1 MKLGARLDAI
11 IRTVED
17 DYYEYGGMEVARTFN
32 GVTSTKW
39 LGDEF
44 KLVRAM
50 RDMLFRLHELVG
62 GERGTRLQVV
72 GVTTAGLRCQWA
84 RLGCRA
90 GYVCLLDK
98 ERMGIVPMAVGG
110 LHELLKLLMSVA
122 QMKQVIKDCVIAV
135 EGRHSTKSEAELFL
149 ELVGEPTGG
158 NSNGSGNGDNGDDT
172 KSREETHSGRNQEP
186 KSKSK
191 LSWTIDTP

>member
-1 MKLGARLDAI
+1 MLLEAPGEPLRTAHLEDWYSSYIWSSILDDCLLDLPGMTVERKESPCRASSIRKNRHRTKSHRMKLGARLDAI

-62 GERGTRLQVV
+62 GERGTRLQVI

-98 ERMGIVPMAVGG
+98 EKMGIVPMAVGG

-122 QMKQVIKDCVIAV
+122 QMKV
-135 EGRHSTKSEAELFL
+135 GLSFLF
-149 ELVGEPTGG
+149 
-158 NSNGSGNGDNGDDT
+158 SY
-172 KSREETHSGRNQEP
+172 
-186 KSKSK
+186 
-191 LSWTIDTP
+191 